1 MSKRVCKE
9 DQIQLIME
17 YQFVEHIDDIWDCIE
32 VKCVSDT
39 MISWA
44 IQSSDFVEVLNSE
57 PLRHKIKEKC
67 KNLDERYKYVRIFFF
82 KKKKLFR
89 CNIKTLK
96 KKAKEQMEN
105 PFGRGGS
112 GSSHSKHTQLSG
124 DSQEE

>member
-1 MSKRVCKE
+1 
-9 DQIQLIME
+9 ME

-39 MISWA
+39 MISWV
-44 IQSSDFVEVLNSE
+44 IQSSDFVEVLHSE

-67 KNLDERYKYVRIFFF
+67 KNLDERYKQVRIFFSRRKSCLDVIS
-82 KKKKLFR
+82 KKK
-89 CNIKTLK
+89 K
-96 KKAKEQMEN
+96 KKAKEQMKKWLVLEYN

>member
-32 VKCVSDT
+32 VKCVFDT

-44 IQSSDFVEVLNSE
+44 IQSSDFVEVLHSG

-67 KNLDERYKYVRIFFF
+67 KNLDEKWLVLEY
-82 KKKKLFR
+82 
-89 CNIKTLK
+89 
-96 KKAKEQMEN
+96 N

>member
-39 MISWA
+39 MVSWA
-44 IQSSDFVEVLNSE
+44 IQSSDFVEVLHSE

-67 KNLDERYKYVRIFFF
+67 KNLDERYK
-82 KKKKLFR
+82 
-89 CNIKTLK
+89 
-96 KKAKEQMEN
+96 
-105 PFGRGGS
+105 
-112 GSSHSKHTQLSG
+112 LSLIHI
-124 DSQEE
+124 